1 MTRRAV
7 GIPHTSQ
14 ATAFPLGGIGTGNVS
29 IGARGELRD
38 WELENLPDKG
48 RRNPHSFFAIHAAP
62 DDGPAV
68 TRVLEA
74 RFTGRH
80 DADAGYAFDQLAGLP
95 RLDGATLHG
104 EYPIVDVDFTDA
116 VLPVD
121 VSLHAFTPL
130 VPLDAD
136 ASGLP
141 AAVLRYRVTNP
152 GVGRVAVTVVG
163 SVSHTAGRGVPG
175 PDAPWGLRA
184 TQNVRWRDEG
194 AVRGLDFGIDLPASD
209 PGYGTLSLTTSDRS
223 TTVKPQWVTSY
234 WPDGA
239 RLFWDDLADDGQLGV
254 EPRLTL
260 EDRPRGLFAEL
271 DADPYAPA
279 LTEAEMLAKLP
290 RLRTGSLGIVHTL
303 DPGETRD
310 FEFALS
316 WGFPNRRRGWHGH
329 IVFADPPG
337 DDVVRNHYAS
347 LWPDAWAAAT
357 HLHENLEALEGATD
371 AFVEALY
378 GGTLDPVL
386 ADAIGANIAAA
397 RSTTGFVLE
406 SPHPDLGEGPV
417 FAAWEGSFDHGGS
430 CEGTCTHVWSYAQT
444 LAWLFPSLERSARR
458 AEYLLE
464 TDAAGAQKFRGNRV
478 FGGPSWFMGPAVDGQ
493 LGTLLRLHREWRFSG
508 DDAFL
513 HELWPAAARTLDY
526 AIREWDRDGDG
537 LLDGEMHNTYDIEFH
552 GAEPLANGVY
562 LAALRAGAR
571 MARHLGEEERAA
583 GWDARADHVAAAM
596 DETLWNGEYYRQ
608 VIADP
613 DSHRYQYGDGVLSDQ
628 LLGQFH
634 AYVNGLGS
642 ILPPERVDSALAA
655 IVAHNFRDDLSAHES
670 TQRVYALNDEGGLLL
685 ASWPRGGRPVIPF
698 VYSDEVW
705 TGVEHQVAASLLFA
719 GRVDD
724 ALRIEH
730 ALRARYDGAHRSPWN
745 EIECGNHYARSLASW
760 ALLLGASGAQWD
772 APTGI
777 LSFAPAGAGRF
788 GSLFTTG
795 TGWGRVEIDDETL
808 ALHLDGGTL
817 EATELRLRERSLAH
831 DIRLRAGETRA
842 FPLDRVQT
850 GRSTGETSATTD
862 SGITTSST
870 TTSSTITTST
880 ISGEAS

>member
-1 MTRRAV
+1 MTRRAH
-7 GIPHTSQ
+7 GIPHTSE

-38 WELENLPDKG
+38 WEFENLPDKG
-48 RRNPHSFFAIHAAP
+48 RRNPHSFFAIHARP
-62 DDGPAV
+62 EGGDPV

-74 RFTGRH
+74 KITGRH

-104 EYPIVDVDFTDA
+104 EYPVVDVDFTDA

-136 ASGLP
+136 ASGIP

-152 GVGRVAVTVVG
+152 GTTPVAVTVVG
-163 SVSHTAGRGVPG
+163 SVSHTAGRGTPG
-175 PDAPWGLRA
+175 PDAPWGMRA
-184 TQNVRWRDEG
+184 TQNVCWREDG
-194 AVRGLDFGIDLPASD
+194 DVRGLDFGIDLPADD
-209 PGYGTLSLTTSDRS
+209 PGYGTLSLTTTDAA

-239 RLFWDDLADDGQLGV
+239 RLFWNDLTDDGLLAP
-254 EPRLTL
+254 EERLTL

-271 DADPYAPA
+271 DADPDAAP
-279 LTEAEMLAKLP
+279 LTEEEMLAKLP

-303 DPGETRD
+303 APGESRD
-310 FEFALS
+310 FEFVLS
-316 WGFPNRRRGWHGH
+316 WSFPNRRRGWHGH
-329 IVFADPPG
+329 IVFADPPVDG
-337 DDVVRNHYAS
+337 PLSPTVRNHYATI
-347 LWPDAWAAAT
+347 WADAWAAAT
-357 HLHENLEALEGATD
+357 HVHRELPALETATD

-378 GGTLDPVL
+378 GSSLDPVL
-386 ADAIGANIAAA
+386 VDAIGANIAAA

-406 SPHPDLGEGPV
+406 SPNPELGEGPV

-458 AEYLLE
+458 VEYLLE
-464 TDAAGAQKFRGNRV
+464 TDDEGAQKFRGNRI
-478 FGGPSWFMGPAVDGQ
+478 FGGPSWFMAPAVDGQ

-508 DDAFL
+508 DDEFL
-513 HELWPAAARTLDY
+513 RELWPAASRTLDY

-571 MARHLGEEERAA
+571 MAEHLGETERAR
-583 GWDARADHVAAAM
+583 GWSTRADHVAAAM

-608 VIADP
+608 VIDDADA
-613 DSHRYQYGDGVLSDQ
+613 HRYQYGEGVLSDQ

-634 AYVNGLGS
+634 AYVNGLGH
-642 ILPPERVDSALAA
+642 ILPAQRVDSALAA
-655 IVAHNFRDDLSAHES
+655 IVAHNHREDLSAHES

-685 ASWPRGGRPVIPF
+685 ASWPHGGRPAIPF

-705 TGVEHQVAASLLFA
+705 TGIEHQVAASLLFA
-719 GRVDD
+719 GRYDD
-724 ALRIEH
+724 ALLVERT
-730 ALRARYDGAHRSPWN
+730 LRARYDGGHRSPWN

-760 ALLLGASGAQWD
+760 ALLLGATGAQWD
-772 APTGI
+772 APTGA
-777 LSFAPAGAGRF
+777 LSFAPCASTGSAAQGGASATPGAESF
-788 GSLFTTG
+788 LFTTG
-795 TGWGRVEIDDETL
+795 TGWGRVEIDDDALT
-808 ALHLDGGTL
+808 LHLDGG
-817 EATELRLRERSLAH
+817 ELDIADLQLHGRSIGRG
-831 DIRLRAGETRA
+831 IRLRAGAEALSASQT
-842 FPLDRVQT
+842 FPL
-850 GRSTGETSATTD
+850 
-862 SGITTSST
+862 T
-870 TTSSTITTST
+870 TTPTP
-880 ISGEAS
+880 EAS

>member
-62 DDGPAV
+62 ENGSAV

-74 RFTGRH
+74 RLTGRH

-95 RLDGATLHG
+95 RLDAATLHG
-104 EYPIVDVDFTDA
+104 EYPVVDVDFTDEA
-116 VLPVD
+116 LPVEA
-121 VSLHAFTPL
+121 SLHAFTPL

-136 ASGLP
+136 ASGIP

-152 GVGRVAVTVVG
+152 GAGRVAVTVVG
-163 SVSHTAGRGVPG
+163 SVSHTAGRGTPG
-175 PDAPWGLRA
+175 PDAPWGMRA
-184 TQNVRWRDEG
+184 TQTVRWRDEG
-194 AVRGLDFGIDLPASD
+194 EVRGLDFGIDLPIDD
-209 PGYGTLSLTTSDRS
+209 PGYGTLSLTTTDRS

-239 RLFWDDLADDGQLGV
+239 RLFWDDLAEDGQLGA

-260 EDRPRGLFAEL
+260 EDRPRGLFAER
-271 DADPYAPA
+271 DADPDAPP

-310 FEFALS
+310 FEFVLAWS
-316 WGFPNRRRGWHGH
+316 FPNRRRGWHGH

-337 DDVVRNHYAS
+337 DEIVTNHYAT
-347 LWPDAWAAAT
+347 LWPDSWAAAT
-357 HLHENLEALEGATD
+357 HLQENLPALEATTD

-378 GGTLDPVL
+378 GGSLDPVL
-386 ADAIGANIAAA
+386 ADAIGANVAAA
-397 RSTTGFVLE
+397 RSTTGFVLA
-406 SPHPDLGEGPV
+406 SPNPDLGEGPV

-444 LAWLFPSLERSARR
+444 LAWLFPTLERSARR
-458 AEYLLE
+458 VEYLLE
-464 TDAAGAQKFRGNRV
+464 TDASGAQKFRGNRI

-508 DDAFL
+508 DDDFL
-513 HELWPAAARTLDY
+513 RELWPPAARTLDY
-526 AIREWDRDGDG
+526 AVREWDRDGDG

-571 MARHLGEEERAA
+571 MARHLGEGERAA
-583 GWDARADHVAAAM
+583 AWDARADHVAAAM

-628 LLGQFH
+628 LFGQFH

-642 ILPPERVDSALAA
+642 ILPTERVDSALAA
-655 IVAHNFRDDLSAHES
+655 IVAHNFRDDLTAHES

-705 TGVEHQVAASLLFA
+705 TGIEHQVAASLLFA

-724 ALRIEH
+724 ALRIER
-730 ALRARYDGAHRSPWN
+730 ALRARYDGTHRSPWN

-772 APTGI
+772 APTGV
-777 LSFAPAGAGRF
+777 LAFAPASAGPFR
-788 GSLFTTG
+788 SLFTTG
-795 TGWGRVEIDDETL
+795 TGWGRVEVDGDTL

-817 EATELRLRERSLAH
+817 EVADLRLHDRGLGS
-831 DIRLRAGETRA
+831 DIRLRAGETRV
-842 FPLDRVQT
+842 FPLVSDPP
-850 GRSTGETSATTD
+850 
-862 SGITTSST
+862 SST
-870 TTSSTITTST
+870 PPRTTST
-880 ISGEAS
+880 SVSTNSEEAS

>member
-1 MTRRAV
+1 MIRRAR

-38 WELENLPDKG
+38 WEFENLPDKG
-48 RRNPHSFFAIHAAP
+48 RRNPYSFFAIHAAP
-62 DDGPAV
+62 ETGPAV

-74 RFTGRH
+74 RLTGRH
-80 DADAGYAFDQLAGLP
+80 DVDAGYSFDQLAGLP
-95 RLDGATLHG
+95 RLDAATMHG
-104 EYPIVDVDFTDA
+104 EYPVVDIDFTDR

-136 ASGLP
+136 ASGIP

-152 GVGRVAVTVVG
+152 GACPMAVTVVG
-163 SVSHTAGRGVPG
+163 SVSHTAGRATPG
-175 PDAPWGLRA
+175 PDAPWGMRA
-184 TQNVRWRDEG
+184 TQTMRWRDDG
-194 AVRGLDFGIDLPASD
+194 AVRGLDFGIDLPQDD
-209 PGYGTLSLTTSDRS
+209 PGYGTLSLTTTDAA

-239 RLFWDDLADDGQLGV
+239 RLFWNDLTDDGLLAA

-271 DADPYAPA
+271 DADPDAAP
-279 LTEAEMLAKLP
+279 LTEQEMLAKLP
-290 RLRTGSLGIVHTL
+290 RIRTGSLGIVHTL
-303 DPGETRD
+303 APGESRD
-310 FEFALS
+310 FEFVLS
-316 WGFPNRRRGWHGH
+316 WSFPNRRRGWHGH
-329 IVFADPPG
+329 IVLDDP
-337 DDVVRNHYAS
+337 DDGVVRNHYAT
-347 LWPDAWAAAT
+347 LWPDAWTAAR
-357 HLHENLEALEGATD
+357 HLHAELPSLERATD
-371 AFVEALY
+371 AFVDALY
-378 GGTLDPVL
+378 GGSLDAVL
-386 ADAIGANIAAA
+386 VDAIGANVAAA
-397 RSTTGFVLE
+397 RSTTGFVVE
-406 SPHPDLGEGPV
+406 SPNADLGEGPV

-458 AEYLLE
+458 VEYLLE
-464 TDAAGAQKFRGNRV
+464 TDEDGAQKFRGNRI
-478 FGGPSWFMGPAVDGQ
+478 FGGPGWFMGPAVDGQ

-513 HELWPAAARTLDY
+513 RELWPAASRTLDY

-571 MARHLGEEERAA
+571 MALHLGEAERAR
-583 GWDARADHVAAAM
+583 GWTARADHVAAAM

-608 VIADP
+608 VIDDADA
-613 DSHRYQYGDGVLSDQ
+613 HRYQYGEGVLSDQ

-634 AYVNGLGS
+634 AFVNGLGHL
-642 ILPPERVDSALAA
+642 LPEERVDSALGA
-655 IVAHNFRDDLSAHES
+655 IARYNLRDDLSAHES

-685 ASWPRGGRPVIPF
+685 ASWPRGGRPAIPF

-719 GRVDD
+719 GRYDD
-724 ALRIEH
+724 ALRIER
-730 ALRARYDGAHRSPWN
+730 ALRARYDGTHRSPWN

-760 ALLLGASGAQWD
+760 ALLLGVSGAQWD
-772 APTGI
+772 APERV
-777 LSFAPAGAGRF
+777 LSFAPATDRPF
-788 GSLFTTG
+788 RSLFTTG
-795 TGWGRVEIDDETL
+795 SGWGRVEIDRDALTL
-808 ALHLDGGTL
+808 RLDGGTL
-817 EATELRLRERSLAH
+817 DIGDLRLHGRTVGRS
-831 DIRLRAGETRA
+831 IRLRAGESHTIH
-842 FPLDRVQT
+842 PLT
-850 GRSTGETSATTD
+850 P
-862 SGITTSST
+862 
-870 TTSSTITTST
+870 
-880 ISGEAS
+880 EAS

>member
-1 MTRRAV
+1 MTRRAP

-62 DDGPAV
+62 AGGSPV

-74 RFTGRH
+74 RLTGRH
-80 DADAGYAFDQLAGLP
+80 DAHAGYAFDQLAGLP
-95 RLDGATLHG
+95 RLAGATLHG
-104 EYPIVDVDFTDA
+104 EYPVVDVDFDDD

-136 ASGLP
+136 ASGIP

-152 GVGRVAVTVVG
+152 ADVPMTVTIVG
-163 SVSHTAGRGVPG
+163 SVSHTAGRGTPG
-175 PDAPWGLRA
+175 PDAPWGMRA
-184 TQNVRWRDEG
+184 TQTVRWRDDG
-194 AVRGLDFGIDLPASD
+194 DVRGLDFGIDLPDDD
-209 PGYGTLSLTTSDRS
+209 PGYGTLSLTTTDAA

-239 RLFWDDLADDGQLGV
+239 RLFWDDLTADGLLQA

-271 DADPYAPA
+271 DADPDAAP
-279 LTEAEMLAKLP
+279 LTEEEMLAKLP
-290 RLRTGSLGIVHTL
+290 RLRTGSLGLVHEIA
-303 DPGETRD
+303 PGESRD
-310 FEFALS
+310 FEFVLS

-337 DDVVRNHYAS
+337 AEIVHNHYAT
-347 LWPDAWAAAT
+347 LWPDAWAAAR
-357 HLHENLEALEGATD
+357 HLHANLDELERSTD
-371 AFVEALY
+371 AFVDALY
-378 GGTLDPVL
+378 GGSLDPVL

-406 SPHPDLGEGPV
+406 SPTPELGEGPV

-444 LAWLFPSLERSARR
+444 LAWLFPTLERSARR

-464 TDAAGAQKFRGNRV
+464 TDDEGAQKFRGNRI

-513 HELWPAAARTLDY
+513 RELWPAASRTLDY

-571 MARHLGEEERAA
+571 MARHLGETERATA
-583 GWDARADHVAAAM
+583 WDRRADHVAAAI

-608 VIADP
+608 VIDDP
-613 DSHRYQYGDGVLSDQ
+613 DAHRYQYGDGVLSDQ

-634 AYVNGLGS
+634 AYLNGLGS
-642 ILPPERVDSALAA
+642 ILPAERVESALTA
-655 IVAHNFRDDLSAHES
+655 IVAHNFRDDLTAHES
-670 TQRVYALNDEGGLLL
+670 TQRVYALNDEAGLLL
-685 ASWPRGGRPVIPF
+685 ASWPHGGRPSIPF

-719 GRVDD
+719 GRTEE
-724 ALRIEH
+724 ALRIE
-730 ALRARYDGAHRSPWN
+730 RAVRSRYDGTHRNPWN

-777 LSFAPAGAGRF
+777 LSFAPASDGAFR
-788 GSLFTTG
+788 SLFTTG
-795 TGWGRVEIDDETL
+795 TGWGRVEIDGDCLTL
-808 ALHLDGGTL
+808 RLDGGTL
-817 EATELRLRERSLAH
+817 DVDDLQLRGRSLGRG
-831 DIRLRAGETRA
+831 IRLRAGETQL
-842 FPLDRVQT
+842 FPPD
-850 GRSTGETSATTD
+850 TT
-862 SGITTSST
+862 TTIRPTST
-870 TTSSTITTST
+870 TRTSE
-880 ISGEAS
+880 EAS

>member
-1 MTRRAV
+1 MTRRAP

-29 IGARGELRD
+29 VGARGELRD

-62 DDGPAV
+62 EGEPAV

-74 RFTGRH
+74 RLTGRH

-95 RLDGATLHG
+95 RLDAATLHG
-104 EYPIVDVDFTDA
+104 EYPVVDIDFTDA

-121 VSLHAFTPL
+121 VSLRAFTPL

-136 ASGLP
+136 ASGIP

-152 GVGRVAVTVVG
+152 GDENVAVTVVG
-163 SVSHTAGRGVPG
+163 SVSHTAGRGTPG
-175 PDAPWGLRA
+175 PDAPWGMRA
-184 TQNVRWRDEG
+184 TQNVRWREDG
-194 AVRGLDFGIDLPASD
+194 DVRGLDFGIDLPDDD
-209 PGYGTLSLTTSDRS
+209 PGHGTLSLTTTDPA
-223 TTVKPQWVTSY
+223 TTAKPQWVTSY

-239 RLFWDDLADDGQLGV
+239 RLFWNDLTDDGLLQA

-271 DADPYAPA
+271 DADPDAAP
-279 LTEAEMLAKLP
+279 LTEEQMLAKLP
-290 RLRTGSLGIVHTL
+290 RLRTGSLGIGHTL
-303 DPGETRD
+303 APGESRD
-310 FEFALS
+310 FEFVLS
-316 WGFPNRRRGWHGH
+316 WSFPNRRRGWHGH

-337 DDVVRNHYAS
+337 DDIVKNHYAT

-357 HLHENLEALEGATD
+357 HLHANLTGLEATTD

-378 GGTLDPVL
+378 GGSLDPVL

-406 SPHPDLGEGPV
+406 SPNAELGEGPV

-444 LAWLFPSLERSARR
+444 LAWLFPALERSARR
-458 AEYLLE
+458 VEYLLE
-464 TDAAGAQKFRGNRV
+464 TDESGAQKFRGNRV

-508 DDAFL
+508 DDGFL
-513 HELWPAAARTLDY
+513 RELWPAASRTLDY

-562 LAALRAGAR
+562 LAALRAGVR
-571 MARHLGEEERAA
+571 MARHLGETERAA
-583 GWDARADHVAAAM
+583 AWALRADHVSAAM

-608 VIADP
+608 VIDDP

-634 AYVNGLGS
+634 ASVNGLGS
-642 ILPPERVDSALAA
+642 ILRPERIESALAA
-655 IVAHNFRDDLSAHES
+655 VVAHNFRDDLTAHES
-670 TQRVYALNDEGGLLL
+670 TQRVYALNGEGGLLL
-685 ASWPRGGRPVIPF
+685 ASWPRGGRPAIPF

-705 TGVEHQVAASLLFA
+705 TGIEHQVAASLLFA
-719 GRVDD
+719 GRVDE
-724 ALRIEH
+724 ALRIER
-730 ALRARYDGAHRSPWN
+730 ALRSRYDGTHRSPWN

-772 APTGI
+772 APAAT
-777 LSFAPAGAGRF
+777 LAFAPATDGPFR
-788 GSLFTTG
+788 SLFTTG
-795 TGWGRVEIDDETL
+795 AGWGRVEIDDETL
-808 ALHLDGGTL
+808 TLHLDGGAL
-817 EATELRLRERSLAH
+817 DLDDLRLRERSIGRG
-831 DIRLRAGETRA
+831 IRLRAGETQS
-842 FPLDRVQT
+842 FPFGDSQT
-850 GRSTGETSATTD
+850 IRPTS
-862 SGITTSST
+862 
-870 TTSSTITTST
+870 TTST
-880 ISGEAS
+880 IGEAS

>member
-1 MTRRAV
+1 MTRRAP

-29 IGARGELRD
+29 VGARGELRD
-38 WELENLPDKG
+38 WEFENLPDKG

-62 DDGPAV
+62 ERGPAV

-74 RFTGRH
+74 RLTGRH

-95 RLDGATLHG
+95 RLDAATLHG
-104 EYPIVDVDFTDA
+104 EYPVVDIDFTDA

-121 VSLHAFTPL
+121 VSLRAFTPL

-136 ASGLP
+136 ASGIP

-152 GVGRVAVTVVG
+152 GDETVAVTVVG
-163 SVSHTAGRGVPG
+163 SVSHTAGRGTPG
-175 PDAPWGLRA
+175 PEAPWGMRA
-184 TQNVRWRDEG
+184 TQNVRWREDG
-194 AVRGLDFGIDLPASD
+194 DVRGLDFGIDLPDDD
-209 PGYGTLSLTTSDRS
+209 PGYGTLSLTTTDPS
-223 TTVKPQWVTSY
+223 TTAKPQWVTSY

-239 RLFWDDLADDGQLGV
+239 RLFWNDLSDDGLLQA

-271 DADPYAPA
+271 DADPGAVP
-279 LTEAEMLAKLP
+279 LTEEQMLAKLP
-290 RLRTGSLGIVHTL
+290 RLRTGSLGIVHAL
-303 DPGETRD
+303 APGESRD
-310 FEFALS
+310 FEFVLS
-316 WGFPNRRRGWHGH
+316 WSFPNRRRGWHGH

-337 DDVVRNHYAS
+337 DDIVKNHYAT
-347 LWPDAWAAAT
+347 LWPDAWAAAA
-357 HLHENLEALEGATD
+357 HLHANLTDLEATTD

-378 GGTLDPVL
+378 GGSLDPVL

-406 SPHPDLGEGPV
+406 SPNAELGEGPV

-458 AEYLLE
+458 VEYLLE
-464 TDAAGAQKFRGNRV
+464 TDEAGAQKFRGNRV

-508 DDAFL
+508 DDGFL
-513 HELWPAAARTLDY
+513 CELWPAASRTLDY

-562 LAALRAGAR
+562 LAALRAGVR
-571 MARHLGEEERAA
+571 MARHLGETERAVA
-583 GWDARADHVAAAM
+583 WAHRADHVAAAM

-608 VIADP
+608 VIDDP

-634 AYVNGLGS
+634 ASVNGLGS
-642 ILPPERVDSALAA
+642 ILRPERIESALAA
-655 IVAHNFRDDLSAHES
+655 VVAHNFRDDLTAHES
-670 TQRVYALNDEGGLLL
+670 TQRVYALNGEGGLLL
-685 ASWPRGGRPVIPF
+685 ASWPRGGRPAIPF

-705 TGVEHQVAASLLFA
+705 TGIEHQVAASLLFA

-724 ALRIEH
+724 ALRIER
-730 ALRARYDGAHRSPWN
+730 ALRSRYDGTHRSPWN

-772 APTGI
+772 APAAT
-777 LSFAPAGAGRF
+777 LAFAPATDGPFR
-788 GSLFTTG
+788 SLFTTG
-795 TGWGRVEIDDETL
+795 AGWGRVEIDDETL
-808 ALHLDGGTL
+808 TLHLDGGAL
-817 EATELRLRERSLAH
+817 DLDDLRLRERSIGRG
-831 DIRLRAGETRA
+831 IRLRAGETQS
-842 FPLDRVQT
+842 FPFGDSQT
-850 GRSTGETSATTD
+850 IRPTS
-862 SGITTSST
+862 
-870 TTSSTITTST
+870 TTST
-880 ISGEAS
+880 IGEAS

>member
-1 MTRRAV
+1 MTRERRAP

-38 WELENLPDKG
+38 WEFENLPDKG
-48 RRNPHSFFAIHAAP
+48 RRNPYSFFAIHAAP
-62 DDGPAV
+62 EGGAAV

-74 RFTGRH
+74 RLSGRH

-95 RLDGATLHG
+95 RLDAATLHG
-104 EYPIVDVDFTDA
+104 EYPVVDVDFTDRT
-116 VLPVD
+116 LPVD

-136 ASGLP
+136 ASGIP
-141 AAVLRYRVTNP
+141 AAVLRYHVTNP
-152 GVGRVAVTVVG
+152 GSVPVAVTVVG
-163 SVSHTAGRGVPG
+163 SVSHTAGRGAPG
-175 PDAPWGLRA
+175 PDAPWGMRA
-184 TQNVRWRDEG
+184 TQTVRWRDDG
-194 AVRGLDFGIDLPASD
+194 DVRGLDFGIDLPEDD
-209 PGYGTLSLTTSDRS
+209 PGYGTLSLTTTDRS

-239 RLFWDDLADDGQLGV
+239 RLFWNDLTDDGLLAA

-271 DADPYAPA
+271 DADAEAAP
-279 LTEAEMLAKLP
+279 LTEEEMLAKLP
-290 RLRTGSLGIVHTL
+290 RVRTGSLGVVHTVA
-303 DPGETRD
+303 PGESRD
-310 FEFALS
+310 FEFVLS
-316 WGFPNRRRGWHGH
+316 WSFPNRRRGWNGH
-329 IVFADPPG
+329 IVFADPNL
-337 DDVVRNHYAS
+337 DEVVRNRYAV
-347 LWPDAWAAAT
+347 LWPDAWAAAA
-357 HLHENLEALEGATD
+357 HLHTNLGELENTTD

-378 GGTLDPVL
+378 GGSLDPVL
-386 ADAIGANIAAA
+386 ADAVGANVAAV
-397 RSTTGFVLE
+397 RSTTGFVVE
-406 SPHPDLGEGPV
+406 SPNAELGEGPV

-458 AEYLLE
+458 VEYLLE

-508 DDAFL
+508 DDDFL
-513 HELWPAAARTLDY
+513 RELWPAAARTLDY

-537 LLDGEMHNTYDIEFH
+537 LLDGELHNTYDIEFH

-571 MARHLGEEERAA
+571 MAVHLGERERAE
-583 GWDARADHVAAAM
+583 GWSARADHVAAAM

-608 VIADP
+608 VIDDVDA
-613 DSHRYQYGDGVLSDQ
+613 HRYQYGDGILTDQ

-634 AYVNGLGS
+634 AFVNGLGY
-642 ILPPERVDSALAA
+642 ILPADRVGSALAA
-655 IVAHNFRDDLSAHES
+655 IVAHNHRDDLTAHES

-685 ASWPRGGRPVIPF
+685 ASWPRGGRPSIPF

-705 TGVEHQVAASLLFA
+705 TGIEHQVAASLLYT
-719 GRVDD
+719 GRIED
-724 ALRIEH
+724 ALRIERS
-730 ALRARYDGAHRSPWN
+730 LRARYDGTHRNPWN

-760 ALLLGASGAQWD
+760 ALLLAASGVQWD
-772 APTGI
+772 APTRV
-777 LSFAPAGAGRF
+777 LSFAPAVPGPFR
-788 GSLFTTG
+788 SLFTTG
-795 TGWGRVEIDDETL
+795 TGWGRVEIDDH
-808 ALHLDGGTL
+808 ALTVHVDGGVL
-817 EATELRLRERSLAH
+817 DVGELQLSGETIGR
-831 DIRLRAGETRA
+831 DIRLRAGASHRS
-842 FPLDRVQT
+842 PLT
-850 GRSTGETSATTD
+850 PTPTPEES
-862 SGITTSST
+862 
-870 TTSSTITTST
+870 
-880 ISGEAS
+880 

>member
-1 MTRRAV
+1 MSRRAR
-7 GIPHTSQ
+7 GIPHTSE

-29 IGARGELRD
+29 VGARGELRD
-38 WELENLPDKG
+38 WEFENLPDKG
-48 RRNPHSFFAIHAAP
+48 RRNPHSFFAIHARP
-62 DDGPAV
+62 EGGDPV

-74 RFTGRH
+74 KVTGRH

-104 EYPIVDVDFTDA
+104 EYPVVDVDFTDA

-136 ASGLP
+136 ASGIP

-152 GVGRVAVTVVG
+152 GAVPVAVTVVG
-163 SVSHTAGRGVPG
+163 SVSHTAGRGTPG
-175 PDAPWGLRA
+175 PDAPWGMRA
-184 TQNVRWRDEG
+184 TQSVRWREDG
-194 AVRGLDFGIDLPASD
+194 DIRGLDFGIDLPEAD
-209 PGYGTLSLTTSDRS
+209 PGYGTLSLTTTDAE

-239 RLFWDDLADDGQLGV
+239 RLFWNDLTDDGLLAA

-271 DADPYAPA
+271 DVDPDAAP
-279 LTEAEMLAKLP
+279 LTEEQMLAKLP

-303 DPGETRD
+303 APGESRD
-310 FEFALS
+310 FEFVLS
-316 WGFPNRRRGWHGH
+316 WSFPNRRRGWHGH
-329 IVFADPPG
+329 IVFADPPEDG
-337 DDVVRNHYAS
+337 PLSPTVRNHYATI
-347 LWPDAWAAAT
+347 WADAWAAAS
-357 HLHENLEALEGATD
+357 HLHRELPALEGATD

-378 GGTLDPVL
+378 GSSLDPVL
-386 ADAIGANIAAA
+386 VDAIGANVAAA

-406 SPHPDLGEGPV
+406 SPNPELGEGPV

-458 AEYLLE
+458 VEYLLE
-464 TDAAGAQKFRGNRV
+464 TDDEGAQKFRGNRI
-478 FGGPSWFMGPAVDGQ
+478 FGGPSWFMAPAVDGQ

-508 DDAFL
+508 DDGFL
-513 HELWPAAARTLDY
+513 RELWPAASRTLDY

-571 MARHLGEEERAA
+571 MAGHLGETERARS
-583 GWDARADHVAAAM
+583 WSTRADHVAAAM
-596 DETLWNGEYYRQ
+596 DATLWNGEYYRQ
-608 VIADP
+608 VIDDP
-613 DSHRYQYGDGVLSDQ
+613 DAHRYQYGEGVLSDQ

-634 AYVNGLGS
+634 AYVNGLGH
-642 ILPPERVDSALAA
+642 ILPAERVDSALAA
-655 IVAHNFRDDLSAHES
+655 IVAHNHRDDLSAHES

-685 ASWPRGGRPVIPF
+685 ASWPRGGRPAIPF

-705 TGVEHQVAASLLFA
+705 TGIEHQVAASLLFA
-719 GRVDD
+719 GRYDD
-724 ALRIEH
+724 ALLVERT
-730 ALRARYDGAHRSPWN
+730 LRARYDGGHRSPWN

-760 ALLLGASGAQWD
+760 ALLLGATGAQWD
-772 APTGI
+772 APTGV
-777 LSFAPAGAGRF
+777 LSFAPIGASGRF
-788 GSLFTTG
+788 LFTTG
-795 TGWGRVEIDDETL
+795 TGWGRVEIDDDALT
-808 ALHLDGGTL
+808 LHLDGG
-817 EATELRLRERSLAH
+817 ELDVADLQLHGRSIGRG
-831 DIRLRAGETRA
+831 IRLRADETHRA
-842 FPLDRVQT
+842 PL
-850 GRSTGETSATTD
+850 
-862 SGITTSST
+862 T
-870 TTSSTITTST
+870 TTPTP
-880 ISGEAS
+880 EAS

>member
-1 MTRRAV
+1 MTRERRAP

-38 WELENLPDKG
+38 WEFENLPDKG
-48 RRNPHSFFAIHAAP
+48 RRNPYSFFAIHAAP
-62 DDGPAV
+62 EGGAAV

-74 RFTGRH
+74 RLSGRH

-95 RLDGATLHG
+95 RLDAATLHG
-104 EYPIVDVDFTDA
+104 EYPVVDVDFTDRT
-116 VLPVD
+116 LPVD

-136 ASGLP
+136 ASGIP
-141 AAVLRYRVTNP
+141 AAVLRYHVTNP
-152 GVGRVAVTVVG
+152 GSVPVAVTVVG
-163 SVSHTAGRGVPG
+163 SVSHTAGRGAPG
-175 PDAPWGLRA
+175 PDAPWGMRA
-184 TQNVRWRDEG
+184 TQTVRWRDDG
-194 AVRGLDFGIDLPASD
+194 DVRGLDFGIDLPEDD
-209 PGYGTLSLTTSDRS
+209 PGYGTLSLTTTDRS

-239 RLFWDDLADDGQLGV
+239 RLFWNDLTDDGLLAA

-271 DADPYAPA
+271 DADAEAAP
-279 LTEAEMLAKLP
+279 LTEEEMLAKLP
-290 RLRTGSLGIVHTL
+290 RVRTGSLGVVHTVG
-303 DPGETRD
+303 PGESRD
-310 FEFALS
+310 FEFVLS
-316 WGFPNRRRGWHGH
+316 WSFPNRRRGWNGH
-329 IVFADPPG
+329 IVFADPNL
-337 DDVVRNHYAS
+337 DEVVRNRYAV
-347 LWPDAWAAAT
+347 LWPDAWAAAA
-357 HLHENLEALEGATD
+357 HLHTNLGELEKTTD

-378 GGTLDPVL
+378 GGSLDPVL
-386 ADAIGANIAAA
+386 ADAVGANIAAV
-397 RSTTGFVLE
+397 RSTTGFVVE
-406 SPHPDLGEGPV
+406 SPNAELGQGPV

-458 AEYLLE
+458 VEYLLE

-508 DDAFL
+508 DDDFL
-513 HELWPAAARTLDY
+513 RELWPAAARTLDY

-537 LLDGEMHNTYDIEFH
+537 LLDGELHNTYDIEFH

-571 MARHLGEEERAA
+571 MAAHLGERERAE
-583 GWDARADHVAAAM
+583 GWSARADHVAAAM

-608 VIADP
+608 VIDDVDA
-613 DSHRYQYGDGVLSDQ
+613 HRYQYGDGILTDQ

-634 AYVNGLGS
+634 AFVNGLGY
-642 ILPPERVDSALAA
+642 ILPADRVGSALAA
-655 IVAHNFRDDLSAHES
+655 IVAHNHRDDLTAHES

-685 ASWPRGGRPVIPF
+685 ASWPRGGRPSIPF

-705 TGVEHQVAASLLFA
+705 TGIEHQVAASLLYA
-719 GRVDD
+719 GRAED
-724 ALRIEH
+724 ALRIERS
-730 ALRARYDGAHRSPWN
+730 LRARYDGTHRNPWN

-760 ALLLGASGAQWD
+760 ALLLAASGVQWD
-772 APTGI
+772 APTRV
-777 LSFAPAGAGRF
+777 LSFAPAAPGPFR
-788 GSLFTTG
+788 SLFTTG
-795 TGWGRVEIDDETL
+795 TGWGRVEIDDH
-808 ALHLDGGTL
+808 ALTVHVDGGVL
-817 EATELRLRERSLAH
+817 DVGELQLSGETIGR
-831 DIRLRAGETRA
+831 DIRLRAGASHRS
-842 FPLDRVQT
+842 PLT
-850 GRSTGETSATTD
+850 PTPTPEES
-862 SGITTSST
+862 
-870 TTSSTITTST
+870 
-880 ISGEAS
+880 

>member
-1 MTRRAV
+1 MIRRAR

-14 ATAFPLGGIGTGNVS
+14 TTAFPLGGIGTGNVS

-38 WELENLPDKG
+38 WEFENLPDKG
-48 RRNPHSFFAIHAAP
+48 RRNPHSFFAIHVAP
-62 DDGPAV
+62 DTGPAV

-74 RFTGRH
+74 RLTGRH
-80 DADAGYAFDQLAGLP
+80 DADAGYSFDQLAGLP
-95 RLDGATLHG
+95 RLDAATLHG
-104 EYPIVDVDFTDA
+104 EYPVVDIDFTDG

-136 ASGLP
+136 ASGIP

-152 GVGRVAVTVVG
+152 GACPVAVTVVG
-163 SVSHTAGRGVPG
+163 SVSHTAGRAAPG
-175 PDAPWGLRA
+175 PDAPWGMRA
-184 TQNVRWRDEG
+184 TQTVRWRDDG
-194 AVRGLDFGIDLPASD
+194 AVRGLDFGIDLPPDD
-209 PGYGTLSLTTSDRS
+209 PGYGTLSLTTTDAA

-239 RLFWDDLADDGQLGV
+239 RLFWNDLTDDGLLAA

-271 DADPYAPA
+271 DADPDAAP
-279 LTEAEMLAKLP
+279 LTEQEMLAKLP
-290 RLRTGSLGIVHTL
+290 RIRTGSLGIVHTL
-303 DPGETRD
+303 APGESRD
-310 FEFALS
+310 FEFVLS
-316 WGFPNRRRGWHGH
+316 WSFPNRRRGWHGH
-329 IVFADPPG
+329 IVLDDP
-337 DDVVRNHYAS
+337 DDGVVRNHYAT
-347 LWPDAWAAAT
+347 LWPDAWTAARY
-357 HLHENLEALEGATD
+357 LHDELPALERATD
-371 AFVEALY
+371 AFVDALY
-378 GGTLDPVL
+378 GGSIDVVL
-386 ADAIGANIAAA
+386 VDAIGANIAAA
-397 RSTTGFVLE
+397 RSTTGFVVE
-406 SPHPDLGEGPV
+406 SPNAELGEGPV

-458 AEYLLE
+458 VEYLLE
-464 TDAAGAQKFRGNRV
+464 TGEDGAQKFRGNRI
-478 FGGPSWFMGPAVDGQ
+478 FGGPGWFMGPAVDGQ

-513 HELWPAAARTLDY
+513 NELWPAASRTLDY

-571 MARHLGEEERAA
+571 MALHLGEVERAR
-583 GWDARADHVAAAM
+583 GWTSRADHVAAAM

-608 VIADP
+608 VIDDADA
-613 DSHRYQYGDGVLSDQ
+613 HRYQYGEGVLSDQ

-634 AYVNGLGS
+634 AFVNGLGHL
-642 ILPPERVDSALAA
+642 LPEDRVDSALGA
-655 IVAHNFRDDLSAHES
+655 IARYNLRDDLSVHES

-685 ASWPRGGRPVIPF
+685 ASWPRGGRPAIPF

-719 GRVDD
+719 GRYEE
-724 ALRIEH
+724 ALRIER
-730 ALRARYDGAHRSPWN
+730 ALRARYDGTHRSPWN

-760 ALLLGASGAQWD
+760 ALLLGVSGAQWD
-772 APTGI
+772 APARV
-777 LSFAPAGAGRF
+777 LSFAPATDGPFR
-788 GSLFTTG
+788 SLFTTG
-795 TGWGRVEIDDETL
+795 SGWGRVEIDRDALTL
-808 ALHLDGGTL
+808 RLDGGTL
-817 EATELRLRERSLAH
+817 DIGDLRLHGRSVGRG
-831 DIRLRAGETRA
+831 IRLR
-842 FPLDRVQT
+842 
-850 GRSTGETSATTD
+850 TGESH
-862 SGITTSST
+862 
-870 TTSSTITTST
+870 TIHTLTP
-880 ISGEAS
+880 EAS

>member
-1 MTRRAV
+1 MTRRAR
-7 GIPHTSQ
+7 GIPHTSE

-38 WELENLPDKG
+38 WEFENLPDKG
-48 RRNPHSFFAIHAAP
+48 RRNPHSFFAIHARP
-62 DDGPAV
+62 EGGVPV

-74 RFTGRH
+74 KITGRH

-104 EYPIVDVDFTDA
+104 EYPVVDVDFTDA
-116 VLPVD
+116 VLPVE

-130 VPLDAD
+130 IPLDAD
-136 ASGLP
+136 ASGIP
-141 AAVLRYRVTNP
+141 AAVLRYRVSNP
-152 GVGRVAVTVVG
+152 GQVPVDVTVVG
-163 SVSHTAGRGVPG
+163 SVSHTAGRGTPG
-175 PDAPWGLRA
+175 PDAPWGMRA
-184 TQNVRWRDEG
+184 TQSVRWREEG
-194 AVRGLDFGIDLPASD
+194 DVRGIDFGIDLPEDD
-209 PGYGTLSLTTSDRS
+209 PGYGTLSLTTTDAA

-239 RLFWDDLADDGQLGV
+239 RLFWNDLTDDGLLAP

-271 DADPYAPA
+271 DVDPDAAP
-279 LTEAEMLAKLP
+279 LTEEQMLAKLP
-290 RLRTGSLGIVHTL
+290 RLRTGSLGIVHAL
-303 DPGETRD
+303 APGESRD
-310 FEFALS
+310 FEFVLS
-316 WGFPNRRRGWHGH
+316 WSFPNRRRGWHGH
-329 IVFADPPG
+329 IVLDDPPG
-337 DDVVRNHYAS
+337 DGPLSPTVRNHYAT
-347 LWPDAWAAAT
+347 LWPDAWAAAE
-357 HLHENLEALEGATD
+357 HLHRELPALEGATD

-378 GGTLDPVL
+378 GSTLDPVL
-386 ADAIGANIAAA
+386 VDAIGANIAAA

-406 SPHPDLGEGPV
+406 SPNPELGEGPV

-458 AEYLLE
+458 VEYLLE
-464 TDAAGAQKFRGNRV
+464 TDDEGAQKFRGNRI
-478 FGGPSWFMGPAVDGQ
+478 FGGPSWFMAPAVDGQ

-513 HELWPAAARTLDY
+513 RELWPAASRTLDY

-571 MARHLGEEERAA
+571 MAEHLGESERARA
-583 GWDARADHVAAAM
+583 WTTRADHVAAAM

-608 VIADP
+608 VIDDADA
-613 DSHRYQYGDGVLSDQ
+613 HRYQYGEGVLSDQ

-634 AYVNGLGS
+634 ASVNGLGY
-642 ILPPERVDSALAA
+642 ILPPERVESALAA
-655 IVAHNFRDDLSAHES
+655 IVAHNHRTDLSAHES

-685 ASWPRGGRPVIPF
+685 ASWPRGGRPAIPF

-705 TGVEHQVAASLLFA
+705 TGIEHQVAASLLFA
-719 GRVDD
+719 GRYDD
-724 ALRIEH
+724 ALLIERT
-730 ALRARYDGAHRSPWN
+730 LRARYDGGHRSPWN

-760 ALLLGASGAQWD
+760 ALLLGATGAQWD
-772 APTGI
+772 APNGT
-777 LSFAPAGAGRF
+777 LSFAPVGAG
-788 GSLFTTG
+788 GSFLFTTG
-795 TGWGRVEIDDETL
+795 TGWGRVEIDDDALT
-808 ALHLDGGTL
+808 LHLDGGAL
-817 EATELRLRERSLAH
+817 DVADLQLHGRSVGRG
-831 DIRLRAGETRA
+831 IRLRAGTSPASATQR
-842 FPLDRVQT
+842 FPL
-850 GRSTGETSATTD
+850 
-862 SGITTSST
+862 T
-870 TTSSTITTST
+870 TTPTP
-880 ISGEAS
+880 EAS

>member
-1 MTRRAV
+1 MTRRAR

-38 WELENLPDKG
+38 WEFENLPDKG
-48 RRNPHSFFAIHAAP
+48 RRNPHSFFAIHAVP
-62 DDGPAV
+62 ENGTPV

-74 RFTGRH
+74 RLTGRH

-95 RLDGATLHG
+95 RLDAATLHG
-104 EYPIVDVDFTDA
+104 EYPVVDVDFADP
-116 VLPVD
+116 VLPVE

-136 ASGLP
+136 ASGIP
-141 AAVLRYRVTNP
+141 AAVLRYRVRNP
-152 GVGRVAVTVVG
+152 GDVPVAVTVAG
-163 SVSHTAGRGVPG
+163 SISHTAGRGVPG
-175 PDAPWGLRA
+175 PDAPWGMRA
-184 TQNVRWRDEG
+184 TQSVRWREEG
-194 AVRGLDFGIDLPASD
+194 EVRGLDFGIDLPDDD
-209 PGYGTLSLTTSDRS
+209 PGYGTLSLTTTDAA
-223 TTVKPQWVTSY
+223 TTVKPQWVTGY

-239 RLFWDDLADDGQLGV
+239 RLFWNDLTDDGLLDA

-271 DADPYAPA
+271 DADGKPLDAAP
-279 LTEAEMLAKLP
+279 LTEQEMLAKLP

-303 DPGETRD
+303 APGESRD
-310 FEFALS
+310 FEFVLAWS
-316 WGFPNRRRGWHGH
+316 FPNRHRGWAGH
-329 IVFADPPG
+329 IIFADPPADG
-337 DDVVRNHYAS
+337 SLGLSKGVKNHYAT
-347 LWPDAWAAAT
+347 LWPDAWAAAH
-357 HLHENLEALEGATD
+357 HLHTTLPQLEGATD
-371 AFVEALY
+371 AFVDALY
-378 GGTLDPVL
+378 GGSLDPVL
-386 ADAIGANIAAA
+386 IDAIGANIAAA
-397 RSTTGFVLE
+397 RSTTGFVLD
-406 SPHPDLGEGPV
+406 SPNPELGAGPV

-458 AEYLLE
+458 VEYLLE
-464 TDAAGAQKFRGNRV
+464 TDDAGAQKFRGNRI
-478 FGGPSWFMGPAVDGQ
+478 FGGPSWFMAPAVDGQ

-508 DDAFL
+508 DDGFL
-513 HELWPAAARTLDY
+513 RELWPAASRTLDY

-571 MARHLGEEERAA
+571 MAAHLGESARAE
-583 GWDARADHVAAAM
+583 GWNARADHVARAM

-608 VIADP
+608 VIDDP
-613 DSHRYQYGDGVLSDQ
+613 NSHRYQYGDGVLSDQ

-634 AYVNGLGS
+634 AYINGLGH
-642 ILPPERVDSALAA
+642 ILPPAHVDSALAA
-655 IVAHNFRDDLSAHES
+655 IVTHNHRADLTAHES

-685 ASWPRGGRPVIPF
+685 ASWPHGGRPAIPF

-719 GRVDD
+719 GRPDE
-724 ALRIEH
+724 ALRIERS
-730 ALRARYDGAHRSPWN
+730 LRARYDGGHRNPWN

-772 APTGI
+772 APTGV
-777 LSFAPAGAGRF
+777 LAFAPATPGAFR
-788 GSLFTTG
+788 SLFTTG
-795 TGWGRVEIDDETL
+795 SGWGRVEIDDDALT
-808 ALHLDGGTL
+808 LHLDGGTL
-817 EATELRLRERSLAH
+817 DIADLHLHGRSIGRG
-831 DIRLRAGETRA
+831 IRLRAGASTSSATQR
-842 FPLDRVQT
+842 FPLIPT
-850 GRSTGETSATTD
+850 PTP
-862 SGITTSST
+862 
-870 TTSSTITTST
+870 
-880 ISGEAS
+880 EAS